1 MAIGNQKDKLHFH
14 NNLPSPNK
22 CPPFPSNHLTCATAS
37 RDIIKADKDNVKHSK
52 IQIIR
57 LIFQKSEKETSK
69 RFDK

>member
-14 NNLPSPNK
+14 NNLQCK

-37 RDIIKADKDNVKHSK
+37 RDIIKADKDNVRHSN
-52 IQIIR
+52 IQIIG